1 MVGGEDPRLARVAI
15 GGRTMKASHWI
26 GIGALITLSVLAV
39 ALVGGWWLWDTV
51 FPRLTVQAEALPQA
65 ETPVAGCGASMG
77 MMGWGTARSQTQGEF
92 CSAAGGCGA
101 MASGCPMADSSAPG
115 EGEAL
120 TLEEARTALEAYL
133 KDSGNEGL
141 ELVDLMEFEHNFY
154 AIAREVDTGTGAME
168 LLVNKWTGAV
178 SPEMGPN
185 MMWNAKYGM
194 HRRGMMGGAG
204 VEPFAAENTLSAEE
218 ALKLAQAWLDENQP
232 GVSVEADADSFYGY
246 FTIHALAGERIEGMV
261 SVHGRTGQV
270 WYHSW
275 HGAFIQAEETGE

>member
-1 MVGGEDPRLARVAI
+1 
-15 GGRTMKASHWI
+15 MKASHWI
-26 GIGALITLSVLAV
+26 GMGALITLSVLAV

-51 FPRLTVQAEALPQA
+51 FPRLAVQAAAAPQTG
-65 ETPVAGCGASMG
+65 TPVAGCGAGMG
-77 MMGWGTARSQTQGEF
+77 MMGWGAAPGRGTAAGTGEF

-101 MASGCPMADSSAPG
+101 TASVCPMADNFTPG

-120 TLEEARTALEAYL
+120 TLEEARAALEAYL
-133 KDSGNEGL
+133 VDSGYEGL
-141 ELVDLMEFEHNFY
+141 ELVDLMEFERNFY
-154 AIAREVDTGTGAME
+154 AIAREADTGTGAIE

-185 MMWNAKYGM
+185 MMWNTKYGM

-204 VEPFAAENTLSAEE
+204 AELLAAENSLSAGE

-246 FTIHALAGERIEGMV
+246 FTIHTLAGDRIEGMV